1 MRKNSKFAGFYMG
14 LIFFLMYL
22 PIAIVI
28 IFSFNESRLP
38 VRLTGFSLKWYQ
50 ELLQDNAMLEALVNS
65 LILELSGK
73 RSDRN
78 AGSRR
83 PVKDPLE
90 VQGSTGIYIHF
101 TADDPGNHSGHGV
114 DGLFLFAGSSLWNVD
129 FAHRTYG
136 VLCALYFDGG

>member
-50 ELLQDNAMLEALVNS
+50 
-65 LILELSGK
+65 
-73 RSDRN
+73 
-78 AGSRR
+78 
-83 PVKDPLE
+83 
-90 VQGSTGIYIHF
+90 
-101 TADDPGNHSGHGV
+101 
-114 DGLFLFAGSSLWNVD
+114 
-129 FAHRTYG
+129 
-136 VLCALYFDGG
+136 

>member
-1 MRKNSKFAGFYMG
+1 MKKNSKFAGFYMG

-50 ELLQDNAMLEALVNS
+50 ELSAGQCHAGS
-65 LILELSGK
+65 LGQQSDPWGFELSGK

-101 TADDPGNHSGHGV
+101 TADDPGDHSGYGA
-114 DGLFLFAGSSLWNVD
+114 DGLFLYAEPAFWNADSYSSDIRCSVYPI
-129 FAHRTYG
+129 F
-136 VLCALYFDGG
+136 